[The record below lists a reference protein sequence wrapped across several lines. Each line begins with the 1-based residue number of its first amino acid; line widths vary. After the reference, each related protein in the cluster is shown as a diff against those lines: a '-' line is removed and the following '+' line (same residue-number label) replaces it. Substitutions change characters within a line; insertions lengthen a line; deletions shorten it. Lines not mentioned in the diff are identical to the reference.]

1 MDAGN
6 AKARQLNAAAGEVQ
20 ELQQQLRAEKEG
32 CSSMA
37 SSLTAKLKSSDTRT
51 RELETHVGDLRREL
65 DVSDRQL
72 HIEKARITDAEAN
85 HAAQVLQLEARLQEE
100 QRSVEVAS
108 AACMEQV
115 RFIASLANTD

>member
-1 MDAGN
+1 
-6 AKARQLNAAAGEVQ
+6 
-20 ELQQQLRAEKEG
+20 
-32 CSSMA
+32 
-37 SSLTAKLKSSDTRT
+37 
-51 RELETHVGDLRREL
+51 L

-85 HAAQVLQLEARLQEE
+85 HAAQVLQLDARLQEE